1 MDKRKL
7 YILAILYVAFIALG
21 LPDQLLG
28 IAWPTM
34 RAEFNKPLDAAG
46 LSAFLVTIFTSL
58 SGYLN
63 GYIAAK
69 FSVQKILSVSV
80 FLTVIGL
87 FGYAISPN
95 WLIFLLFAI
104 PTGLGAGSV
113 DSVLNNFV
121 SKNYASRHMSWLHA
135 FWGIGSTVGPLIMTG
150 VFAVGMGWRA
160 GYAIVSGIL
169 FLMTILFI
177 ASKKLWT
184 DSKEEEQNK
193 KKEFKNISSLNT
205 FLSASFFFIYTSTEG
220 GIGLWIYSVM
230 TEARGIEPILAGT
243 LVAIYWGSLTV
254 GRIIIGFVT
263 KKFSDKT
270 IIMTSLL
277 IVLSAMLMLCNP
289 SKITTILGLILA
301 GMGLSGIYP
310 CTMNDT
316 HRRYEEVTA
325 DILTGH
331 QVGAASLGFGLITPL
346 LGFVIQ
352 RIGLNFLPVILL
364 FFVLYMIIIESR
376 LRKLDNGKYQEI

>member
-1 MDKRKL
+1 MNKNKTYILVIL
-7 YILAILYVAFIALG
+7 YIAFIALG

-34 RAEFNKPLDAAG
+34 RTEFEKSLDAAG
-46 LSAFLVTIFTSL
+46 LAAFIVTICTSF

-87 FGYAISPN
+87 LGYAISPN

-113 DSVLNNFV
+113 DSALNNYV

-150 VFAVGMGWRA
+150 IFAVGMGWRA
-160 GYAIVSGIL
+160 GYAIIAGIL
-169 FLMTILFI
+169 FFMTILFI
-177 ASKKLWT
+177 LSKNLWT
-184 DSKEEEQNK
+184 DSQEKQQNK
-193 KKEFKNISSLNT
+193 KKEFKNITSLNT
-205 FLSASFFFIYTSTEG
+205 FLSATFFFMYTSAEG

-230 TEARGIEPILAGT
+230 TEARGFEPILAGT
-243 LVAIYWGSLTV
+243 LVAVYWGSLTV
-254 GRIIIGFVT
+254 GRIIVGFIT

-270 IIMTSLL
+270 IIMASLI
-277 IVLSAMLMLCNP
+277 IVLTAMLMLCNP
-289 SKITTILGLILA
+289 SKTTTIFGLILA

-310 CTMNDT
+310 CSMNDT
-316 HRRYEEVTA
+316 HRRYDEVTA

-331 QVGAASLGFGLITPL
+331 QVGAASLGFGIITPL
-346 LGFVIQ
+346 LGIVIQ
-352 RIGLNFLPVILL
+352 RIGLNFLPVILT
-364 FFVLYMIIIESR
+364 FFVLYMIIIENH
-376 LRKLDNGKYQEI
+376 LRKLQKN